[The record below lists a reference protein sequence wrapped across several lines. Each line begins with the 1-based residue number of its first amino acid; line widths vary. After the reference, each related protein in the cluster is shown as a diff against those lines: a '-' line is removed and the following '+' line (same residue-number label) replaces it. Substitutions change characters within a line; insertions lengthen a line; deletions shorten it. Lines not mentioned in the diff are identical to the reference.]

1 MGACLFAKPA
11 VFFALLLALGG
22 ALAAPDPVASVLPGA
37 RLAGQGSY
45 TWFGLKIYD
54 AQLWVGERG
63 YAPDAPFVL
72 DLRYA
77 RKLDGGKIADASES
91 EMAKLGAGT
100 PAQRKAWLARMKEIF
115 PDVREGSRISGV
127 YLPAS
132 GATFYLDGRAL
143 AGVADPDFARAF
155 FAIWLDARTSAPKLR
170 TALLRDAA
178 PR

>member
-1 MGACLFAKPA
+1 MAARLFAA
-11 VFFALLLALGG
+11 IALLLALGSAG
-22 ALAAPDPVASVLPGA
+22 AAPAPVDSVLPGA
-37 RLAGQGSY
+37 RLAGQGVF
-45 TWFGLKIYD
+45 TWFGMKIYD
-54 AQLWVGERG
+54 AQLYVGERG

-77 RKLDGGKIADASES
+77 RKLEGSKIADASAD
-91 EMAKLGAGT
+91 EMDKLGAGT
-100 PAQRKAWLARMKEIF
+100 PAQRKAWLVRMKEIF

-132 GATFYLDGRAL
+132 GTTFYLDGRVL
-143 AGVADPDFARAF
+143 ASVPDPDFARAF